1 MKKKVE
7 REKIIEMLLKGYKQK
22 DIAKRFGISQSTVSI
37 INKSYRTGKTYIHMP
52 IPKENKLDVYIP
64 KESEFEDYIHRE
76 IDDKLDAI
84 LEANKM
90 ALLIGE
96 TGTGKTYACR
106 YYAYKHNLP
115 CLIISLDD
123 NSKFNHLLG
132 FREIKDNQTTFE
144 PGLMVDF
151 LQNPSLILFDEIN
164 ALPAKAAFRFHEMAE
179 NRSLF
184 IPELR
189 KTIKIHPE
197 CRIAFACN
205 QKNMRYIGT
214 NNFNAAFLDRL
225 IIIKFPHFT
234 NKELFAH
241 FKVEDDVLR
250 FYVEAV
256 KMINRNEM
264 RTMYSIRTIKQYQ
277 LLRNIGFSKKEAFEI
292 AFMNKAMLNEED
304 EAIKKLTILLLREE
318 EKTKKTIDELKEYEK
333 MKEKAKDE
341 WWEFE
346 TPKEKKKWEAK
357 SKDEWWRSV
366 KSDWDWEFTK

>member
-1 MKKKVE
+1 MKKIKE
-7 REKIIEMLLKGYKQK
+7 KKREKIIEMLLKGYKQK
-22 DIAKRFGISQSTVSI
+22 DIAEELNISQSTVSL
-37 INKSYRTGKTYIHMP
+37 INRKFI
-52 IPKENKLDVYIP
+52 KEKEAYGHLSKVHSKPLDVYIP
-64 KESEFEDYIHRE
+64 NEDEFKDYIHRD
-76 IDDKLDAI
+76 IDNKLDAI

-90 ALLIGE
+90 ALLVGE

-132 FREIKDNQTTFE
+132 FREIRNNETTFE
-144 PGLMVDF
+144 AGLMVDF

-164 ALPAKAAFRFHEMAE
+164 ALPAKAAFRFHEMTE

-189 KTIKIHPE
+189 KTVKIHPE

-234 NKELFAH
+234 DKELSTK
-241 FKVEDDVLR
+241 FKIEDDILR
-250 FYVEAV
+250 FYIEAV

-277 LLRNIGFSKKEAFEI
+277 SLRDIGFSKKEAFEI
-292 AFMNKAMLNEED
+292 AFVNKAMLNEED
-304 EAIKKLTILLLREE
+304 EAMKKLQTLLLKEE
-318 EKTKKTIDELKEYEK
+318 E
-333 MKEKAKDE
+333 
-341 WWEFE
+341 
-346 TPKEKKKWEAK
+346 KEKKKKVEK
-357 SKDEWWRSV
+357 TIDKLKDYYKEMKKDIIIEDDWWRWLVGELPKESAIT
-366 KSDWDWEFTK
+366 TKIRTIK

>member
-1 MKKKVE
+1 MRKKID
-7 REKIIEMLLKGYKQK
+7 REKVVEMLLKGYKQK
-22 DIAKRFGISQSTVSI
+22 DVAKKLGISQSIVSI
-37 INKSYRTGKTYIHMP
+37 INKSYRTGKTYIHMS
-52 IPKENKLDVYIP
+52 IPEENKLDVYIP

-76 IDDKLDAI
+76 IDDKLDTI

-132 FREIKDNQTTFE
+132 FREIRDNQTTFE

-189 KTIKIHPE
+189 KTVKIHPE

-234 NKELFAH
+234 DKELLTK
-241 FKVEDDVLR
+241 FKIEDDVLR
-250 FYVEAV
+250 FYIEAI

-292 AFMNKAMLNEED
+292 AFTNKAMLNEED

-318 EKTKKTIDELKEYEK
+318 KEKPKKTINELKEYYEK
-333 MKEKAKDE
+333 IKEKTEDE
-341 WWEFE
+341 WWEFGTFEE
-346 TPKEKKKWEAK
+346 TPKEKRKTEIKG
-357 SKDEWWRSV
+357 KDEWWRV
-366 KSDWDWEFTK
+366 RK